1 MNDVTEKIQ
10 TAVFR
15 ETNDTF
21 KLKSYA
27 DGQQALVH
35 LFKQANVSI
44 KIYSHSLCPALFNSS
59 TVIEAC
65 EQFCLK
71 NHRTQIH
78 IIVEETR
85 PLTQISHRLL
95 SLAHKHSSSI
105 FLKKMKTD
113 GPKRNDDY
121 VCIDRSAYFQL
132 PSSQHYE
139 SICNFSDAH
148 RTAIFLTHF
157 NDAWDVSFVDPE
169 LRTQLL

>member
-1 MNDVTEKIQ
+1 MNDVIDEIQ
-10 TAVFR
+10 AAVFR
-15 ETNDTF
+15 ETNETF
-21 KLKSYA
+21 KLRSYA
-27 DGQQALVH
+27 RGQQALAR
-35 LFKQANVSI
+35 LFEQAQVSI
-44 KIYSHSLCPALFNSS
+44 KIYSHSLCPALFNSG
-59 TVIEAC
+59 TVIDAC

-71 NHRTQIH
+71 NHRSQIQ

-85 PLTQISHRLL
+85 QVTQISHRLL

-105 FLKKMKTD
+105 FLKKMKADT
-113 GPKRNDDY
+113 PKRNDDY

-139 SICNFSDAH
+139 SICNFSDAN
-148 RTAIFLTHF
+148 RTAVFLTHF